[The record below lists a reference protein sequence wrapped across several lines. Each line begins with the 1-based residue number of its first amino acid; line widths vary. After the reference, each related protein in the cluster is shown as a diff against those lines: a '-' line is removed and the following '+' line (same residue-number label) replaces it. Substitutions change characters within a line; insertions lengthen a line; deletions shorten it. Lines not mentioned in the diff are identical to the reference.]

1 MYLRTFVH
9 TKVTIRYNKYISWVG
24 IRVEYVVYDRQM
36 SLSQELLGCQTCWL
50 LCEKWNTGDQTDKA
64 TLGNI
69 FNSRRQKKKR
79 FQNFGVQ
86 VKICKI
92 KVNLPKGY
100 TSHQRNE
107 ATKNANAMDATTV
120 PEDVNDEADIAMLLQ
135 DENEDADVS

>member
-1 MYLRTFVH
+1 M
-9 TKVTIRYNKYISWVG
+9 G
-24 IRVEYVVYDRQM
+24 IPVEYVVYDRQM

-64 TLGNI
+64 TLGKI

>member
-1 MYLRTFVH
+1 MPINDYVYYFASTIEFV
-9 TKVTIRYNKYISWVG
+9 
-24 IRVEYVVYDRQM
+24 
-36 SLSQELLGCQTCWL
+36 
-50 LCEKWNTGDQTDKA
+50 
-64 TLGNI
+64 
-69 FNSRRQKKKR
+69 
-79 FQNFGVQ
+79 QNFGVQ